1 MFIYLNC
8 VYFLYLF
15 KCLYKVYCTNC
26 KRETKK
32 HYDYCKICGKRQ
44 LFLLNSLQDD
54 APAAATDINSKSNSS
69 DDAREEDEDKANSE
83 TQESVS

>member
-1 MFIYLNC
+1 MCIFTL
-8 VYFLYLF
+8 FF
-15 KCLYKVYCTNC
+15 KCLYKVYCPNC

-54 APAAATDINSKSNSS
+54 APAAATDSNSKSISNSS
-69 DDAREEDEDKANSE
+69 NDAHEEEEDKANSE
-83 TQESVS
+83 TQENVS